1 MNPQTYSKD
10 KPDVLGRLSMDYL
23 SRILFED
30 LFVTER
36 SLNFKSQKTDME
48 DLTDSEST
56 LKDIDDMIIQNSPRL
71 QEDLEK
77 IKKAMERRNNK
88 KKEKKRDKFTSVQ
101 LKSQLPSASGSSVPD
116 ALHLRFL
123 TELHQLETVNNTQRL
138 LDELDTIKK
147 SAFDN
152 HRGLEEVQ
160 QEMTKQRK
168 IMEEHTRTDKFQ
180 SAQVVFRFGNFF
192 NLTKLITAHFRES
205 YRNCIHQSFKC
216 CLKVKTR

>member
-1 MNPQTYSKD
+1 MKEGSN
-10 KPDVLGRLSMDYL
+10 L
-23 SRILFED
+23 E
-30 LFVTER
+30 
-36 SLNFKSQKTDME
+36 SQKTDIE

-56 LKDIDDMIIQNSPRL
+56 LKGIDDIILQNSPRL
-71 QEDLEK
+71 QEDLVK
-77 IKKAMERRNNK
+77 IKKAIERRNKKNK
-88 KKEKKRDKFTSVQ
+88 FSKVQ
-101 LKSQLPSASGSSVPD
+101 MDIHNVQGPSGSSVPD

-168 IMEEHTRTDKFQ
+168 IIEEQNSSDKFQ
-180 SAQVVFRFGNFF
+180 NAQVC
-192 NLTKLITAHFRES
+192 
-205 YRNCIHQSFKC
+205 Y
-216 CLKVKTR
+216 

>member
-1 MNPQTYSKD
+1 
-10 KPDVLGRLSMDYL
+10 
-23 SRILFED
+23 
-30 LFVTER
+30 
-36 SLNFKSQKTDME
+36 ME

-77 IKKAMERRNNK
+77 IKRAIEKRNNK
-88 KKEKKRDKFTSVQ
+88 KKEKKRDKSPRVQ
-101 LKSQLPSASGSSVPD
+101 LRSQLPSGLSVPD

-168 IMEEHTRTDKFQ
+168 IMEEHTRTDKLQ
-180 SAQVVFRFGNFF
+180 NAQV
-192 NLTKLITAHFRES
+192 
-205 YRNCIHQSFKC
+205 SFQ
-216 CLKVKTR
+216 

>member
-1 MNPQTYSKD
+1 MKEGSN
-10 KPDVLGRLSMDYL
+10 L
-23 SRILFED
+23 E
-30 LFVTER
+30 
-36 SLNFKSQKTDME
+36 SQKTDIE

-56 LKDIDDMIIQNSPRL
+56 LKGIDDIILQNSPRL
-71 QEDLEK
+71 QEDLVK
-77 IKKAMERRNNK
+77 IKKAIERRNK
-88 KKEKKRDKFTSVQ
+88 KKRDKKQNKFPKVQ
-101 LKSQLPSASGSSVPD
+101 MDIHNVQGPSGSSVPD

-168 IMEEHTRTDKFQ
+168 IIEEQNSSDKFQ
-180 SAQVVFRFGNFF
+180 SAQVC
-192 NLTKLITAHFRES
+192 
-205 YRNCIHQSFKC
+205 Y
-216 CLKVKTR
+216 

>member
-1 MNPQTYSKD
+1 
-10 KPDVLGRLSMDYL
+10 
-23 SRILFED
+23 
-30 LFVTER
+30 
-36 SLNFKSQKTDME
+36 ME

-77 IKKAMERRNNK
+77 IKRAIEKRNSK
-88 KKEKKRDKFTSVQ
+88 KKEKKSDKSPRVH
-101 LKSQLPSASGSSVPD
+101 LRSQLPSGSSVPD

-168 IMEEHTRTDKFQ
+168 IMEEQTRTDKLQ
-180 SAQVVFRFGNFF
+180 NAQVGFR
-192 NLTKLITAHFRES
+192 
-205 YRNCIHQSFKC
+205 
-216 CLKVKTR
+216 

>member
-10 KPDVLGRLSMDYL
+10 KPDVLGRLSKDYPY
-23 SRILFED
+23 RILFED

-36 SLNFKSQKTDME
+36 SLNFKSQTDME

-180 SAQVVFRFGNFF
+180 SAQVVFRLGNFF

-216 CLKVKTR
+216 CLKVKMR

>member
-1 MNPQTYSKD
+1 
-10 KPDVLGRLSMDYL
+10 
-23 SRILFED
+23 
-30 LFVTER
+30 
-36 SLNFKSQKTDME
+36 
-48 DLTDSEST
+48 
-56 LKDIDDMIIQNSPRL
+56 
-71 QEDLEK
+71 
-77 IKKAMERRNNK
+77 MERRNNK

-180 SAQVVFRFGNFF
+180 SAQVDFRSGNF
-192 NLTKLITAHFRES
+192 
-205 YRNCIHQSFKC
+205 
-216 CLKVKTR
+216 

>member
-10 KPDVLGRLSMDYL
+10 KPDVLGRLSKDYP
-23 SRILFED
+23 SRIWFED

-101 LKSQLPSASGSSVPD
+101 LNSQLPSASGSSVPD

-180 SAQVVFRFGNFF
+180 SAQVHSFF
-192 NLTKLITAHFRES
+192 S
-205 YRNCIHQSFKC
+205 Y
-216 CLKVKTR
+216 

>member
-1 MNPQTYSKD
+1 
-10 KPDVLGRLSMDYL
+10 
-23 SRILFED
+23 
-30 LFVTER
+30 
-36 SLNFKSQKTDME
+36 ME

-77 IKKAMERRNNK
+77 IKRAIEKRNNK
-88 KKEKKRDKFTSVQ
+88 KKEKKRDKSPRVQ
-101 LKSQLPSASGSSVPD
+101 LRSQLPSGSSVPD

-123 TELHQLETVNNTQRL
+123 TELNQLETVNNTQRL

-168 IMEEHTRTDKFQ
+168 IMEEQTRTDKLQ
-180 SAQVVFRFGNFF
+180 NAQV
-192 NLTKLITAHFRES
+192 
-205 YRNCIHQSFKC
+205 SFQ
-216 CLKVKTR
+216 